1 MLLFLN
7 TWNPYRRDIWE
18 YNMQLITNHNM
29 EAASGLYSYTMEMN
43 QYGDMVSLS
52 VNTRIASKR
61 TDTVML
67 LYSTT
72 TTTTTTATN
81 TITIIVVLLKR
92 YLINNIS

>member
-18 YNMQLITNHNM
+18 YNMKLITNHNM

-52 VNTRIASKR
+52 FTCK
-61 TDTVML
+61 
-67 LYSTT
+67 YS
-72 TTTTTTATN
+72 
-81 TITIIVVLLKR
+81 
-92 YLINNIS
+92 YS